1 MKGSKAKKVAS
12 PPTSAVCSHGFE
24 AAKCAKCQA
33 REAAWGKYLLA
44 KRTADAWKV
53 KEIDAYW
60 AWAVASGW
68 VGEDWRLQKCDL
80 PSPRPL
86 LPPVSNRF
94 AGGQR

>member
-1 MKGSKAKKVAS
+1 MTRGSSKPALVAARRSILKGSKAKKVAS

-68 VGEDWRLQKCDL
+68 VGEDWRMQK
-80 PSPRPL
+80 
-86 LPPVSNRF
+86 
-94 AGGQR
+94 